1 MNDAPRSTWKS
12 VRLGLQ
18 MLQVRLRFVVVLL
31 VAFLVVGRWDALRG
45 YWDSAWHRLSGKAAA
60 NQTVSA
66 DTEYFCPMDPGVVSD
81 WAAICPICNMDLV
94 RRKRG
99 EAVKLPDGVIAR
111 MQLSPY
117 RIQLAGIRT
126 TTVAP
131 QPLARRIRMA
141 GRVVEVAPSVPAPRT
156 EDPGPMSGN
165 PPAVASGAIRSFA
178 LACEVDDE
186 DLPFLTPGRPVNVR
200 LPAIAGEVWRGTVR
214 REDSSH
220 SGAAASRS
228 ERPSVEIE
236 LTGNVGAVRAGLYGI
251 GEAEIPLEDAPRE
264 AAVPSPE
271 PKGPRPE
278 GLLAVPATA
287 VIDNGS
293 QKLVYVESMPGMFD
307 GVEVTLGPRCGD
319 AFPVL
324 KGLEAGQR
332 VATVGAFLIDGE
344 ARLNPSLA
352 AAYFGANRQGTGAAP
367 RSPGTSAFDGPLS
380 KGPALKTKAKYT
392 LSMADQA
399 LVDAQ
404 KICPVTDLPLGSMGR
419 PLPVEI
425 AGRKVFICCKGC
437 ETALKEESEK
447 YLRKL
452 PAK

>member
-1 MNDAPRSTWKS
+1 M
-12 VRLGLQ
+12 V
-18 MLQVRLRFVVVLL
+18 QVRLRFVVVLL

-45 YWDSAWHRLSGKAAA
+45 YWDSAWHRLSGKASA
-60 NQTVSA
+60 NQTVSG

-81 WAAICPICNMDLV
+81 WSAICPICNMDLV

-126 TTVAP
+126 TTVTP
-131 QPLARRIRMA
+131 QPLARRIRVA
-141 GRVVEVAPSVPAPRT
+141 GRVVEFTPSAAATPT
-156 EDPGPMSGN
+156 EARGPMSDE
-165 PPAVASGAIRSFA
+165 PPALASGTIRSFA

-186 DLPFLTPGRPVNVR
+186 DVPFLTPGRRVDVR
-200 LPAIAGEVWRGTVR
+200 LPAIAGESWTGVVR
-214 REDSSH
+214 PPDTSSG
-220 SGAAASRS
+220 SPAARPS
-228 ERPSVEIE
+228 RPSVQIE
-236 LTGNVGAVRAGLYGI
+236 FNGNLEQLRAGLYGT
-251 GEAEIPLEDAPRE
+251 GEAEIPLEESPRGASAE
-264 AAVPSPE
+264 SVK
-271 PKGPRPE
+271 PKEETLAGT
-278 GLLAVPATA
+278 LAVPVTA
-287 VIDNGS
+287 VIDNGH

-307 GVEVTLGPRCGD
+307 GIEVTLGPRCGD

-332 VATVGAFLIDGE
+332 VATVGAFLIDAE

-352 AAYFGANRQGTGAAP
+352 AAYFGANRQGAAP
-367 RSPGTSAFDGPLS
+367 SRSPGVPAFDGPLS

-399 LVDAQ
+399 LVDTQ